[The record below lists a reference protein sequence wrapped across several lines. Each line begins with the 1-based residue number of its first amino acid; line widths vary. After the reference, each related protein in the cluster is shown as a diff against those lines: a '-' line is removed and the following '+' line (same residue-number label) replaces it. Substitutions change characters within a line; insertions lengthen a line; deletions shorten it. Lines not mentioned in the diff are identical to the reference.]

1 MIKPTSSTPPLWRR
15 SFRHWTLRYLIE
27 RTRDRWYQATH
38 PADPWLTPLAI
49 QFLNAWLKPTDRGL
63 EFGSGRSTLWLAR
76 RVAHLTSVE
85 HAPAWYE
92 HTRQA
97 LSAQS
102 LANVDYHLASCEGND
117 PSAYVAMA
125 SQFPAQSLD
134 FVLVDGVFRDACA
147 NAALDKL
154 APGGLIILDDAHR
167 YLPSRSIAPLA
178 RTPAQGPASPAW
190 ADFMAATQT
199 WRCLWTSK
207 GVSDTAIYIKP
218 CSKV

>member
-1 MIKPTSSTPPLWRR
+1 MVKPAATPPPRRR
-15 SFRHWTLRYLIE
+15 SFRHWTPRYLID
-27 RTRDRWYQATH
+27 RARDRWYQAAH
-38 PADPWLTPLAI
+38 PTDPWLTPLAI
-49 QFLNAWLKPTDRGL
+49 QFLNAWLKPTDRCL

-85 HAPAWYE
+85 HDPAWFAR
-92 HTRQA
+92 TRQA

-102 LANVDYHLASCEGND
+102 LANVDYHLATGEGND
-117 PSAYVAMA
+117 PSAYAGVAGQIA
-125 SQFPAQSLD
+125 PGSLA

-147 NAALDKL
+147 NAALDRL
-154 APGGLIILDDAHR
+154 APGGLLVIDDAHR

-190 ADFMAATQT
+190 ADFMADTQA

-218 CSKV
+218 